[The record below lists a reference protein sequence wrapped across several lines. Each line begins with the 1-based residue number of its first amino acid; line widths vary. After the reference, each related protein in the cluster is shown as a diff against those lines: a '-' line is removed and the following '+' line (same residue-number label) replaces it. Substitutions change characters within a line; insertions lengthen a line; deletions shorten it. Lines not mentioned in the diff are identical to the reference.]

1 MLQFGLGGQQHE
13 LGLIDRR
20 YAGAMPDPPGSAVLY
35 WHVDD
40 LARAVRELLAA
51 GAREHQPI
59 NERVPDK
66 GPRQSPL
73 LDA

>member
-1 MLQFGLGGQQHE
+1 V
-13 LGLIDRR
+13 
-20 YAGAMPDPPGSAVLY
+20 PDAPGSAVLY

-40 LARAVRELLAA
+40 LARAVWALLAA

-66 GPRQSPL
+66 GRASRRFLMPDVGYFSNFFELSRPNEIG
-73 LDA
+73 DDP